1 MRTIRVR
8 RHILSAMPE
17 PLLCAEIDGR
27 PVSTDQLWQLALHGF
42 GHFTAMQVRDGRV
55 RGLDLHL
62 ARLAA
67 ANRELFDVD
76 LDPDL
81 VRAHIRHALGDIAA
95 ASVRVMIES
104 AGADAPIVFVTV
116 RGPHTAPSTPH
127 QLLAVPYLRE
137 LPHLKQVGGGFG
149 QTYHRHAAARKG
161 YSEILLTGPDGVVAE
176 GGISNIGCFDGSA
189 LVWPDAPALS
199 GITMR
204 LLERHLPAAGIP
216 CRRQTLRVADLPTFE
231 SVLVTN
237 SRGLAPADRVD
248 DLSVPVDEAFVRR
261 VSDVYESVPWDVI

>member
-1 MRTIRVR
+1 MSDEL
-8 RHILSAMPE
+8 LS
-17 PLLCAEIDGR
+17 AEIDGR
-27 PVSTDQLWQLALHGF
+27 PVSTDQLWQLALHSF

-67 ANRELFDVD
+67 ANRELFDAD

-81 VRAHIRHALGDIAA
+81 IRARIRHALGDLRAG
-95 ASVRVMIES
+95 SVRTMIQRPDDF
-104 AGADAPIVFVTV
+104 AAPIVFVTV
-116 RGPHTAPSTPH
+116 RPPHSAPAEPHRLLSVPH
-127 QLLAVPYLRE
+127 QRE

-149 QTYHRHAAARKG
+149 QVHYRHLAERKG
-161 YSEILLTGPDGVVAE
+161 YTEILLTGPDGVLAE

-199 GITMR
+199 GITMQ

-216 CRRQTLRVADLPTFE
+216 CRRQALRVADLGAFK
-231 SVLVTN
+231 SILVTN

-248 DLSVPVDEAFVRR
+248 EQAVPVDDGFVRR
-261 VSDVYESVPWDVI
+261 VSAVYESVPWDVI